1 MRLKVSPSFKT
12 LPTLPSLN
20 PETNFHRSN
29 VKIVIVMYKF
39 VVYTFNPDFK
49 IRLQNGVDFLN
60 VSK

>member
-1 MRLKVSPSFKT
+1 MRLEVSPTFKA

-29 VKIVIVMYKF
+29 VKIVIVMYNRF

-49 IRLQNGVDFLN
+49 IRLQNGGWFF
-60 VSK
+60 